1 MRCVQCGAELRPNAR
16 FCNTCGAHQP
26 ELADAAD
33 ATDATDASE
42 TPAAGAGRRKRPPRV
57 PRVLDDDANARG
69 EDDSQRA
76 VDTAGPQAVSA
87 DAEAE
92 APVALATDR
101 LPELAH
107 AHDGAENAGMPEAS
121 PAGESEP
128 QPLDWADAE
137 TIESST
143 VLSPAGP
150 RVTVPTRPVRSGAG
164 GQTGMPALDD
174 LAKPASSGTRERAPA
189 GAAGESWEDGLPW
202 PLPPSIIV
210 GGRYRVEALVSA
222 SPDPA
227 SGENVYT
234 VTDLQGYERCWSCG
248 TRYDASAGTDRFCRE
263 CGADML
269 AREYVMR
276 ERQLSPTADTTDPA
290 DAASAAAP
298 VAETK
303 ETSAAE
309 AAQAPSETAATDD
322 AEERSF
328 TQGARAYHVAPKAS
342 AAPAFPRGVHLVY
355 GAATDVGA
363 SRPGEDNEDS
373 LGVLSLGLAH
383 ESRTRSLLLAVVADG
398 LGGHA
403 RGQDASRL
411 VVRTLVEYVAQN
423 IALPLSGDRVGD
435 GADGADAAGE
445 QARAALVD
453 GARKANVALCQL
465 NADQG
470 VDMGSTLVAAL
481 IVGETAYIAN
491 AGDSRAYALDGGEL
505 RRITSDHS
513 LVEQLIAG
521 GLIRPDERYTHPQRN
536 QIYRSL
542 GGEPDESAD
551 VFEQRLAPG
560 MRLLLCSDGLW
571 EMVRDDELARILR
584 ETPHPQDACDA
595 LIRAANAH
603 GGEDNIAALVVEVR
617 A

>member
-1 MRCVQCGAELRPNAR
+1 MQCVQCGAELRPNAR
-16 FCNTCGAHQP
+16 FCNTCGTHQP
-26 ELADAAD
+26 EPASAG
-33 ATDATDASE
+33 ATDAPAA
-42 TPAAGAGRRKRPPRV
+42 PAAGESRRKRPPRV
-57 PRVLDDDANARG
+57 PRTLDEGADARDG
-69 EDDSQRA
+69 DDSRRA
-76 VDTAGPQAVSA
+76 ADTAGAQAA
-87 DAEAE
+87 PANAEA
-92 APVALATDR
+92 APAVIATNR
-101 LPELAH
+101 LPELSQARD
-107 AHDGAENAGMPEAS
+107 DGESAGAADAP

-128 QPLDWADAE
+128 LDSLDWADAE
-137 TIESST
+137 TVESSA
-143 VLSPAGP
+143 VLPPADP
-150 RVTVPTRPVRSGAG
+150 RVTAAPIGYGRSPG
-164 GQTGMPALDD
+164 GQTGMPALDE
-174 LAKPASSGTRERAPA
+174 LAKPVSSGAREPA
-189 GAAGESWEDGLPW
+189 AVAGESWEDGLPW

-210 GGRYRVEALVSA
+210 GGRYRVEAIIAA

-227 SGENVYT
+227 AGENVYT

-248 TRYDASAGTDRFCRE
+248 TRYEVAAGSDRFCRE

-276 ERQLSPTADTTDPA
+276 ERQLASTADT
-290 DAASAAAP
+290 ASATAEAAD
-298 VAETK
+298 TM
-303 ETSAAE
+303 ETSAV
-309 AAQAPSETAATDD
+309 AAAKAPAETAATEGD
-322 AEERSF
+322 ERSF
-328 TQGARAYHVAPKAS
+328 TQGARAYHIAPKLS
-342 AAPAFPRGVHLVY
+342 EAPAFPRGVHLIY
-355 GAATDVGA
+355 GTATDVGA

-373 LGVLSLGLAH
+373 LGVLALGLAH
-383 ESRTRSLLLAVVADG
+383 ESRMRSLLLAVVADG

-423 IALPLSGDRVGD
+423 VALPLSSDHVGAGGGDESG
-435 GADGADAAGE
+435 
-445 QARAALVD
+445 ARAALVD

-481 IVGETAYIAN
+481 LAGETAYIAN
-491 AGDSRAYALDGGEL
+491 AGDSRAYVLDGDEL

-521 GLIRPDERYTHPQRN
+521 GLIRPEERYTHLQRN

-542 GGEPDESAD
+542 GGEPDGPVD
-551 VFEQRLAPG
+551 IFEQRLAPG

-603 GGEDNIAALVVEVR
+603 GGEDNIAALVVAVR

>member
-1 MRCVQCGAELRPNAR
+1 MQCVHCGAELRPNAR
-16 FCNTCGAHQP
+16 FCNKCGTHQP
-26 ELADAAD
+26 EPAGAGETEATEALATG
-33 ATDATDASE
+33 ATDGEPTGE
-42 TPAAGAGRRKRPPRV
+42 GRRKRPPRV
-57 PRVLDDDANARG
+57 PRVLDDDAEARG
-69 EDDSQRA
+69 GDGKDEPQSEAGAASSRA
-76 VDTAGPQAVSA
+76 ESA
-87 DAEAE
+87 DAEAP
-92 APVALATDR
+92 AAIATDR
-101 LPELAH
+101 LPELSQN
-107 AHDGAENAGMPEAS
+107 HDGESADMPDA
-121 PAGESEP
+121 PLAGESE
-128 QPLDWADAE
+128 PLDWADAE
-137 TIESST
+137 TVESST
-143 VLSPAGP
+143 VLPPAGP
-150 RVTVPTRPVRSGAG
+150 RVTAAPSGYERTG
-164 GQTGMPALDD
+164 GRTGMPALDE
-174 LAKPASSGTRERAPA
+174 LAKPASGAREPA

-210 GGRYRVEALVSA
+210 GGRYRVEALIAA

-227 SGENVYT
+227 AGENVYI

-276 ERQLSPTADTTDPA
+276 ERQATPTADATDTAGATAETAETVETGAVEAA
-290 DAASAAAP
+290 DAP
-298 VAETK
+298 
-303 ETSAAE
+303 AE
-309 AAQAPSETAATDD
+309 AAASDD
-322 AEERSF
+322 DGERSF
-328 TQGARAYHVAPKAS
+328 TQGARAYHITPKGS
-342 AAPAFPRGVHLVY
+342 EAPAFPRGVHLVY

-373 LGVLSLGLAH
+373 LGVLALGLAH

-423 IALPLSGDRVGD
+423 VAMPLAGDRGD
-435 GADGADAAGE
+435 GGDEANE
-445 QARAALVD
+445 RARAALVD
-453 GARKANVALCQL
+453 GARKANIALCQL

-470 VDMGSTLVAAL
+470 VDMGSTLVTAL
-481 IVGETAYIAN
+481 ITGETAYIVN
-491 AGDSRAYALDGGEL
+491 AGDSRAYVLDGDKL

-521 GLIRPDERYTHPQRN
+521 GLIRPEERYTHPQRN

-542 GGEPDESAD
+542 GGEPSESVD

-584 ETPHPQDACDA
+584 ETPDPQDACDA